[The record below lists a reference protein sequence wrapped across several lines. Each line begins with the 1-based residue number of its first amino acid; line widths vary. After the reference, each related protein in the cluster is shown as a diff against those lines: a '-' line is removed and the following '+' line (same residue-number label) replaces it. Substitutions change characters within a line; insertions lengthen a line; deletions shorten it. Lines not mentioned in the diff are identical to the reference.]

1 MDVTANAPL
10 GAGPG
15 IAGFEE
21 DSPRPNLEAAGAAP
35 LLRLGAFE
43 GRLDWL
49 LELARAR
56 KVDLARLSL
65 VEVADQLI
73 ADHGDDPGQILIEGR
88 DGLIS
93 P

>member
-1 MDVTANAPL
+1 VAECGAP
-10 GAGPG
+10 
-15 IAGFEE
+15 
-21 DSPRPNLEAAGAAP
+21 P

-56 KVDLARLSL
+56 KVDLARPSL

-73 ADHGDDPGQILIEGR
+73 LALDAAAARERNGGEQGAATLPAPE
-88 DGLIS
+88 
-93 P
+93 